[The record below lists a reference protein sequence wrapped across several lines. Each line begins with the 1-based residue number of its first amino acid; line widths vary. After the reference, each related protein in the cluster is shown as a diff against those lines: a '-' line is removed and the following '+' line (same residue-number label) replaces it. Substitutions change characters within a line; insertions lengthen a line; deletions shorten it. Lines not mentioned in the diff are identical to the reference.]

1 MAEEEIP
8 SKLVGKQDFRI
19 DNFFNTSTRCL
30 VKLNEFESFLFN
42 YFKIIAIERSVIG
55 VKNGD

>member
-42 YFKIIAIERSVIG
+42 YFAIERSVIG
-55 VKNGD
+55 VKNGDQKT